1 MKYSDYITIQ
11 DFMPVYDMKSE
22 GEGAWQSFI
31 PTKQFCSV
39 LNSAINDIT
48 TEKKTER
55 KSIWLRGTFG
65 TGKSHASSV
74 IKHLLCD
81 DYEKIENY
89 LSSIEDA
96 NLKGKV
102 DNLRKIKRYFPV
114 VLKGVE
120 GAYDIPSFSLSL
132 QKETKRALSEA
143 GYDDIVVKSDFEAA
157 DTWVED
163 HRQYTE
169 DVITKYDELSAI
181 ASTPDKVIAKL
192 KADDAET
199 YIQLS
204 NALRDSMDVQLSK
217 VSISEWLEQMEHAI
231 EEQGIADGLIIF
243 WDEFTSVMDTIKSDR
258 INVLQN
264 IAEKSQHCNLFL
276 FLISHRTEQQSSDN
290 RGKDISKM
298 SDRFDIKDYR
308 MDELSTYVIMRHTFR
323 INKGNSTEYELL
335 KYVRTDKFNEL
346 LSYLSEN
353 GTEEEEKSISNLFP
367 LHPYTAYLCS
377 KLSNQIGSANR
388 TVIKFMNDKNAGFPK
403 FIEDETA
410 CDQKR
415 LLTADWLWDF
425 FYDEFDTDPSCSI
438 FTNTYRTYES
448 QVAAKTDGYLRVF
461 KAILLLN
468 AINSKFDSSADIK
481 RLIPNDTNIKYMF
494 EGDPIEEKIGEI
506 LDFLDESNIIPRN

>member
-11 DFMPVYDMKSE
+11 DFMPVYDMKAE

-31 PTKQFCSV
+31 PTKQFCNV

-89 LSSIEDA
+89 LSNIEDA

-102 DNLRKIKRYFPV
+102 ENLRKGKRYFPV

-132 QKETKRALSEA
+132 QKETKKALSEA

-157 DTWVED
+157 DTWVEE

-199 YIQLS
+199 YLQLS

-243 WDEFTSVMDTIKSDR
+243 WDEFTSVMDTI
-258 INVLQN
+258 N
-264 IAEKSQHCNLFL
+264 
-276 FLISHRTEQQSSDN
+276 
-290 RGKDISKM
+290 
-298 SDRFDIKDYR
+298 
-308 MDELSTYVIMRHTFR
+308 
-323 INKGNSTEYELL
+323 
-335 KYVRTDKFNEL
+335 
-346 LSYLSEN
+346 
-353 GTEEEEKSISNLFP
+353 
-367 LHPYTAYLCS
+367 
-377 KLSNQIGSANR
+377 
-388 TVIKFMNDKNAGFPK
+388 
-403 FIEDETA
+403 
-410 CDQKR
+410 
-415 LLTADWLWDF
+415 
-425 FYDEFDTDPSCSI
+425 
-438 FTNTYRTYES
+438 
-448 QVAAKTDGYLRVF
+448 
-461 KAILLLN
+461 
-468 AINSKFDSSADIK
+468 
-481 RLIPNDTNIKYMF
+481 
-494 EGDPIEEKIGEI
+494 
-506 LDFLDESNIIPRN
+506 

>member
-11 DFMPVYDMKSE
+11 DFMPVYDMKAE

-31 PTKQFCSV
+31 PTKQFCNV

-89 LSSIEDA
+89 LSNIEDA

-102 DNLRKIKRYFPV
+102 ENLRKGKRYFPV

-132 QKETKRALSEA
+132 QKETKKALSEA

-157 DTWVED
+157 DTWVEE

-199 YIQLS
+199 YLQLS

-276 FLISHRTEQQSSDN
+276 FLISHRTEQQSLDN
-290 RGKDISKM
+290 RGKDISKI
-298 SDRFDIKDYR
+298 SDRFDIKYYR
-308 MDELSTYVIMRHTFR
+308 MDEL
-323 INKGNSTEYELL
+323 
-335 KYVRTDKFNEL
+335 
-346 LSYLSEN
+346 
-353 GTEEEEKSISNLFP
+353 
-367 LHPYTAYLCS
+367 
-377 KLSNQIGSANR
+377 
-388 TVIKFMNDKNAGFPK
+388 
-403 FIEDETA
+403 
-410 CDQKR
+410 
-415 LLTADWLWDF
+415 
-425 FYDEFDTDPSCSI
+425 
-438 FTNTYRTYES
+438 
-448 QVAAKTDGYLRVF
+448 
-461 KAILLLN
+461 
-468 AINSKFDSSADIK
+468 
-481 RLIPNDTNIKYMF
+481 
-494 EGDPIEEKIGEI
+494 
-506 LDFLDESNIIPRN
+506 